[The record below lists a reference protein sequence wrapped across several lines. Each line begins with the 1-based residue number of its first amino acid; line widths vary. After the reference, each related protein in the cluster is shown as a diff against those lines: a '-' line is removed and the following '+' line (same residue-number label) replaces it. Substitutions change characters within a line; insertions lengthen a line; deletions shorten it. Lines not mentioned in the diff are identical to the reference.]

1 MRLNEAM
8 KAALVVHRVTRDTD
22 DNLRRMLRA
31 VEDGAREEAKLV
43 LFAEMAAT
51 GFINGDDP
59 RRDRRIAEPIPGPV
73 TDCLAAS
80 AREHGVWIGVG
91 VFEHDDPALYDSAA
105 LIDADGRIGLKY
117 RRMQPN
123 WRTRGADPDIYRL
136 GDAVAAV
143 ETPFGRVAFLLCG
156 DLFDDAIVDRL
167 CALDPDLL
175 LFPFARCFGDGAVDQ
190 RRWDEEAAPEYLARV
205 RRAGVRTLMANYIA
219 DRELDG
225 GSFGGALDVAPDGT
239 LLASL
244 ALGSVG
250 SLLVDLERS

>member
-1 MRLNEAM
+1 M
-8 KAALVVHRVTRDTD
+8 KAALVVHRVTRNID
-22 DNLRRMLRA
+22 DNMRRMLRA
-31 VEDGAREEAKLV
+31 VEDAARAEARLV

-51 GFINGDDP
+51 GFINGDDS
-59 RRDRRIAEPIPGPV
+59 RRDRMVAQPIPGPI

-91 VFEHDDPALYDSAA
+91 VFERDDPALYDSAV
-105 LIDADGRIGLKY
+105 LVDADGRICLKY

-123 WRTRGADPDIYRL
+123 WRTRRADPDIYRL
-136 GDAVAAV
+136 GDGVTAV

-156 DLFDDAIVDRL
+156 DLFDDGIVDRL
-167 CALDPDLL
+167 RALQPDLL
-175 LFPFARCFGDGAVDQ
+175 LFPFARCFSDGAVDQ
-190 RRWDEEAAPEYLARV
+190 RRWDEDELPDYLARV

-219 DRELDG
+219 DPELDG